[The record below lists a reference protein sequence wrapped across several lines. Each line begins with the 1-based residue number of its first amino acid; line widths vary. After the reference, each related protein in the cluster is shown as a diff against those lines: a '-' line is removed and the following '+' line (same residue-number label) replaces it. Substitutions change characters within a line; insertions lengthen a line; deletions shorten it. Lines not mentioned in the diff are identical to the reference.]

1 MSEQNLGEKI
11 KALRESKAISREQL
25 YNRTKISVR
34 YLEAIEEGR
43 WDLLPGQAYL
53 RPFIK
58 SIAEALETDYDELI
72 EVIDKP
78 DKKKPDNGDAEQA
91 KKKRFDYRWPAVFA
105 ILIIVA
111 AIIVFL
117 KPIENLLTNNDSSLQ
132 MPVAKAE
139 NDHAILKHSYSSTA
153 DMQKYIVDPD
163 RIHTLELTAQD
174 SVWVVLSA
182 GSDTLFAGIMRPGR
196 VIKESALEPFNL
208 FMGKPNTVTVKYD
221 NTELDREIFLKDR
234 RRVDFSK
241 LRRAI
246 NELGG
251 G

>member
-1 MSEQNLGEKI
+1 MSEQNLGERI
-11 KALRESKAISREQL
+11 KALRESKQISREQL

-34 YLEAIEEGR
+34 SLEAIEEGR

-72 EVIDKP
+72 SIIDKP
-78 DKKKPDNGDAEQA
+78 DKKKTDHQQEEPA

-117 KPIENLLTNNDSSLQ
+117 KPIENLLSKNNSDAAI
-132 MPVAKAE
+132 PVAQPE
-139 NDHAILKHSYSSTA
+139 NDHAILKHNYSSSA
-153 DMQKYIVDPD
+153 DLQKYIVDPAK
-163 RIHTLELTAQD
+163 IHTLELVAQD
-174 SVWVVLSA
+174 SVWVVLTA
-182 GSDTLFAGIMRPGR
+182 GSDTLFTGTMGPGR
-196 VIKESALEPFNL
+196 VLKESALEPFNL
-208 FMGKPNTVTVKYD
+208 FMGKPNCVVVKYD
-221 NTELDREIFLKDR
+221 NSELDREIFLKDR

-241 LRRAI
+241 IRRAI
-246 NELGG
+246 NNLGG